1 MPKLK
6 KKEHAFK
13 KTISLKKKKPSI
25 SKEKQTCRYRTHIS
39 GYQRGEVW
47 GRGKVGEGGQES
59 QTTSYKINTLQ
70 GCNI

>member
-6 KKEHAFK
+6 KKK
-13 KTISLKKKKPSI
+13 KNMPLKKLSHWKKKSI
-25 SKEKQTCRYRTHIS
+25 SKEKQSRRYRTHIS